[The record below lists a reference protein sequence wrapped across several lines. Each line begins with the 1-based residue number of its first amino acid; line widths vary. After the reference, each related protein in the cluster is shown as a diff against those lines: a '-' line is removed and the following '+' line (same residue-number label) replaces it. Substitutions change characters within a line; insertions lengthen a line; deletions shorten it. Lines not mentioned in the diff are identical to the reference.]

1 MVSTHGDPQSGL
13 AVVLWVG
20 NRLAHSCF
28 CPLVLPTPAPRP
40 SSFPCPTDPAK
51 HLLTPA
57 SSQGSC
63 PPPKG
68 FSPCPHI
75 GPFKGPYLPELLPTE
90 GVLAFFLK
98 GCSSVYPS
106 HLTCKCEPPH
116 AHLLPY
122 PPSYSPP
129 LLALQALSPPK
140 LPCSRGVW
148 SGGWPLGGRG
158 KGCTGWGAWVRLRE
172 RKGREAR
179 ERERQRQAA
188 SQPALYPC
196 CIDPP
201 CHSLVGR

>member
-1 MVSTHGDPQSGL
+1 ML
-13 AVVLWVG
+13 
-20 NRLAHSCF
+20 
-28 CPLVLPTPAPRP
+28 LPTRP
-40 SSFPCPTDPAK
+40 SNSSTQAFFLPLSHRPRKASPHP
-51 HLLTPA
+51 HLQPGILPA
-57 SSQGSC
+57 SQGLQ
-63 PPPKG
+63 P
-68 FSPCPHI
+68 SPSH
-75 GPFKGPYLPELLPTE
+75 GPFKGPYLPELLPTNRPTE
-90 GVLAFFLK
+90 GVLPFFLK
-98 GCSSVYPS
+98 DRSSVYPS

-179 ERERQRQAA
+179 EREAEA
-188 SQPALYPC
+188 GSQPAGFISLLY
-196 CIDPP
+196 
-201 CHSLVGR
+201 